1 MALCWWLMCEFSDP
15 SLCIE
20 EMCGYGLVWCFS
32 GGCGWDVIWAT
43 SALVWLDVGGGQVSF
58 ERFLEIGVC

>member
-1 MALCWWLMCEFSDP
+1 MALCGWLMCEFSDP

-32 GGCGWDVIWAT
+32 SGCGWDVIWAT
-43 SALVWLDVGGGQVSF
+43 PAFVWLDVGGGQVSF
-58 ERFLEIGVC
+58 ERLLESGMC